1 MIRITVEIFQQHEQG
16 APLGIGIGVQLGP
29 DGSDHAAT
37 EVEKKIASEIV
48 GIVTGIKAREESLAR
63 MLRGPEGP
71 SLVVPR
77 GAGKLAMP

>member
-1 MIRITVEIFQQHEQG
+1 MIRITVEILQQNEQG

-29 DGSDHAAT
+29 EGSDHVAT
-37 EVEKKIASEIV
+37 EPEKKIASELV

-63 MLRGPEGP
+63 MLQGPDGP
-71 SLVVPR
+71 SLVIPR